1 MKRHKNIKIICPQC
15 FKNVGTYDGRAT
27 INPIVKCKKCNKL
40 VVYDIETGK
49 RETKPIPERTQ
60 GSGMRFY

>member
-1 MKRHKNIKIICPQC
+1 MSKCKPRTILCPQC
-15 FKNVGTYDGRAT
+15 FRKVGTHDGRST
-27 INPIVKCKKCNKL
+27 INPIVKCKNCNKL

-49 RETKPIPERTQ
+49 REVKPIPERTQ